1 MLKQSDK
8 AIIIDRIE
16 GEYAVVEIDGK
27 MQEIELAI
35 LPKGVAEGDVLK
47 AADAGYELDNQ
58 AKKQRQAALF
68 AKQRNLFS
76 KR

>member
-1 MLKQSDK
+1 MLKPSDK
-8 AIIIDRIE
+8 MIIIDRIE
-16 GEYAVVEIDGK
+16 GEYAVVEIDGE

-47 AADAGYELDNQ
+47 VADAGYELDNQ

-76 KR
+76 K